1 MRTESYPSHPSGLSM
16 KIDSVQSQLQSL
28 DSKIHRTQDGL
39 RDLQKCTSASLG
51 KSHDIQLHEHSEL
64 IKQLH
69 SRVDSNEG
77 AVYEFRKESFTN
89 MNEVEKIFLQKND
102 VMRRAFAEVC
112 KHIGV
117 SNPLPM
123 H

>member
-1 MRTESYPSHPSGLSM
+1 MGLSM
-16 KIDSVQSQLQSL
+16 KIDSLASQLQSL
-28 DSKIHRTQDGL
+28 DSKIQRTQDGL
-39 RDLQKCTSASLG
+39 RDLQKSTSVSMG
-51 KSHDIQLHEHSEL
+51 KSHDLQLQQHNEL

-69 SRVDSNEG
+69 ARVDSNEG

-102 VMRRAFAEVC
+102 VMRRAFADVC
-112 KHIGV
+112 KNLGV